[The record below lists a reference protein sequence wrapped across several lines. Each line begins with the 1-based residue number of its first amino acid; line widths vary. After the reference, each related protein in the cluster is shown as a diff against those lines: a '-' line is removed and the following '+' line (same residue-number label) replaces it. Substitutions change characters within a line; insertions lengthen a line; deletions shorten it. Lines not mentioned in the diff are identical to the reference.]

1 MKKVSTSACKL
12 GSRIT
17 PKIIATWDS
26 PPRQG
31 EPGYSAFKAAF
42 GRYLDSRDI
51 QIKLRSKKEIEA
63 FENRPMNEFRKRY
76 ALKQGGQPDLG
87 QREQLKLMPFQVYN
101 PFGIGSDLPG
111 PLNVCRLM
119 VSTGFVT
126 TGGIIS
132 PVFSRMKWDWYVPSS
147 SPILIADTYF

>member
-76 ALKQGGQPDLG
+76 ALKQDGQPDLG

-119 VSTGFVT
+119 VSTGFAT

-147 SPILIADTYF
+147 SPILIADTFF

>member
-1 MKKVSTSACKL
+1 MMKVSTSAYKL

-26 PPRQG
+26 PPRQD

-42 GRYLDSRDI
+42 GRFLDSRNI

-76 ALKQGGQPDLG
+76 ALKQDRQPDLG
-87 QREQLKLMPFQVYN
+87 QQEQLKLMPFQVN
-101 PFGIGSDLPG
+101 SPFGIGSNLPG
-111 PLNVCRLM
+111 PLNDCRLM
-119 VSTGFVT
+119 VSTGFAT

-132 PVFSRMKWDWYVPSS
+132 PVFSRMKWDWYMSS
-147 SPILIADTYF
+147 PSPILITDRFC